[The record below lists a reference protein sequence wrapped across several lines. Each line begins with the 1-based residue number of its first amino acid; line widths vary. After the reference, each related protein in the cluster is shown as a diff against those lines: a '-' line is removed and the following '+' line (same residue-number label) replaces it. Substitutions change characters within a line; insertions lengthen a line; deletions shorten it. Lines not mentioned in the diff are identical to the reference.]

1 MRGLVSNEAGC
12 GTAPAAHAVSDCKD
26 PARQGVFG
34 IFEVFVDTILLCTL
48 TALVVIVSYGEI
60 AHLGENFIMMT
71 IGAYEAVL
79 GSFASYFMSVA
90 VLCFGFATVI
100 CWAHYGI
107 ESVGY
112 LTKHRCAKPVFTA
125 IYCLSVVVGAFA
137 TSDFI
142 WQSADLAI
150 GVMTVINVP
159 VLFLSREEIKDL
171 TAELR

>member
-1 MRGLVSNEAGC
+1 MRGLISNEAGC

-48 TALVVIVSYGEI
+48 TALVVIVSYGEV
-60 AHLGENFIMMT
+60 ARFGENFIMMT
-71 IGAYEAVL
+71 IGAYEAAL

-90 VLCFGFATVI
+90 VLCFGFATII

-107 ESVGY
+107 ESVEY
-112 LTKHRCAKPVFTA
+112 FTKRRGAKSVFIM
-125 IYCLSVVVGAFA
+125 IYCLSVFIGAFA
-137 TSDFI
+137 ENEWI

-150 GVMTVINVP
+150 GVMTLINVP
-159 VLFLSREEIKDL
+159 VLFLSRNEIKDA
-171 TAELR
+171 TFI